1 MQQSAVVRRGQPAVV
16 CLIQTIIVPI
26 IKRKLK
32 RRRKDKNMEK
42 IVEQGLLY
50 DFYGELLTKHQ
61 QRIYEGVVYENLS
74 LGEIAEAEGVS
85 RQAVHDIVKRC
96 DRTLLGYEEK
106 LKLVARFASIK
117 EKISQI
123 NELSVS
129 FENGEL
135 KDQRLYGSQVRALS
149 DQIMREL

>member
-1 MQQSAVVRRGQPAVV
+1 M
-16 CLIQTIIVPI
+16 
-26 IKRKLK
+26 
-32 RRRKDKNMEK
+32 
-42 IVEQGLLY
+42 Y

-61 QRIYEGVVYENLS
+61 QRIYESVVYENLS

-129 FENGEL
+129 CENGEL
-135 KDQRLYGSQVRALS
+135 KDQRLYGSQVRDLS